1 MIGAIVNTLAAVV
14 GGLLGSLLKKGIPER
29 FADLVQ
35 KGLALCVLY
44 IGIKGSL
51 VGTNTLVTIL
61 SLVLGAILGELLDI
75 DRGIERLGAW
85 AQRKLSKG
93 GSRLGEGFVT
103 ASLLFCVGS
112 MAVVGSLQSGLT
124 GNHETIFTKSMLD
137 FVSAIILASTLG
149 LGVCLSGAFVLV
161 YQGAIVLLLGRPRPQ
176 RLRGGGDELR
186 GQSAHRRPG
195 PQYAGDSQAQGGES
209 PARHVPSHHSLPL
222 YEVNV
227 RNNRVHALRGGAAAI
242 RRRYL

>member
-1 MIGAIVNTLAAVV
+1 MIGAVVNTLAAVV
-14 GGLLGSLLKKGIPER
+14 GGLLGSLLKRGIPER

-61 SLVLGAILGELLDI
+61 SLVLGAILGELLNI
-75 DRGIERLGAW
+75 DGAIERLGAW

-137 FVSAIILASTLG
+137 FVSAIILASSLG

-161 YQGAIVLLLGRPRPQ
+161 YQGAIVLLARWAAPVLSDYVVAEMSCAGSLLIVALG
-176 RLRGGGDELR
+176 LNMLGIAKIKVANLL
-186 GQSAHRRPG
+186 
-195 PQYAGDSQAQGGES
+195 
-209 PARHVPSHHSLPL
+209 PAMFLPIVL
-222 YEVNV
+222 C
-227 RNNRVHALRGGAAAI
+227 LFMK
-242 RRRYL
+242 

>member
-61 SLVLGAILGELLDI
+61 SLVLGAILGELMNI
-75 DRGIERLGAW
+75 AGAIERLGAW

-149 LGVCLSGAFVLV
+149 LGVCLSGIFVLV
-161 YQGAIVLLLGRPRPQ
+161 YQGAIVLLARWAAPILSDYVVAEMSCAGSLLIVALG
-176 RLRGGGDELR
+176 LNMLGITKLKV
-186 GQSAHRRPG
+186 ANLL
-195 PQYAGDSQAQGGES
+195 
-209 PARHVPSHHSLPL
+209 PAMFLPIIFCL
-222 YEVNV
+222 FMK
-227 RNNRVHALRGGAAAI
+227 
-242 RRRYL
+242 

>member
-44 IGIKGSL
+44 IGIRGSL

-61 SLVLGAILGELLDI
+61 SLVLGAILGELMNI
-75 DRGIERLGAW
+75 DGAIERLGAW

-149 LGVCLSGAFVLV
+149 LGVCLSGIFVLV
-161 YQGAIVLLLGRPRPQ
+161 YQGAIVLLARWAAPILSDYVVAEMSCAGSLLIVALG
-176 RLRGGGDELR
+176 LNMLGITKLKV
-186 GQSAHRRPG
+186 ANLL
-195 PQYAGDSQAQGGES
+195 
-209 PARHVPSHHSLPL
+209 PAMFLPIIL
-222 YEVNV
+222 C
-227 RNNRVHALRGGAAAI
+227 LFMK
-242 RRRYL
+242 

>member
-61 SLVLGAILGELLDI
+61 SLVLGAILGELMNI
-75 DRGIERLGAW
+75 DGAIERLGAW

-149 LGVCLSGAFVLV
+149 LGVCLSGIFVLV
-161 YQGAIVLLLGRPRPQ
+161 YQGAIVLLARWAAPILSDYVVAEMSCAGSLLIVALG
-176 RLRGGGDELR
+176 LNMLGITKLKV
-186 GQSAHRRPG
+186 ANLL
-195 PQYAGDSQAQGGES
+195 
-209 PARHVPSHHSLPL
+209 PAMFLPIIFCL
-222 YEVNV
+222 FMK
-227 RNNRVHALRGGAAAI
+227 
-242 RRRYL
+242 

>member
-14 GGLLGSLLKKGIPER
+14 GGLLGSLLKKGIPAR

-61 SLVLGAILGELLDI
+61 SLVLGAILGELLNI
-75 DRGIERLGAW
+75 DGAIERLGAW

-149 LGVCLSGAFVLV
+149 LGVCLSGIFVLV
-161 YQGAIVLLLGRPRPQ
+161 YQGAIVLLARWAAPILSDYVVAEMSCAGSLLIVALG
-176 RLRGGGDELR
+176 LNMLGITKLKV
-186 GQSAHRRPG
+186 ANLL
-195 PQYAGDSQAQGGES
+195 
-209 PARHVPSHHSLPL
+209 PAMFLPIIFCL
-222 YEVNV
+222 FMK
-227 RNNRVHALRGGAAAI
+227 
-242 RRRYL
+242 

>member
-1 MIGAIVNTLAAVV
+1 M
-14 GGLLGSLLKKGIPER
+14 
-29 FADLVQ
+29 Q

-44 IGIKGSL
+44 IGVKGSL
-51 VGTNTLVTIL
+51 AGTNTLVTIL
-61 SLVLGAILGELLDI
+61 SLVLGAILGELLNI

-85 AQRKLSKG
+85 AQSKLSRG

-137 FVSAIILASTLG
+137 FVSAIILASSLG

-161 YQGAIVLLLGRPRPQ
+161 YQGAIVLLARWAAPVLSDYVVAEMSCAGSLLIVALG
-176 RLRGGGDELR
+176 LNMLGITKIKVANLL
-186 GQSAHRRPG
+186 
-195 PQYAGDSQAQGGES
+195 
-209 PARHVPSHHSLPL
+209 PAMFLPIVL
-222 YEVNV
+222 C
-227 RNNRVHALRGGAAAI
+227 LFMK
-242 RRRYL
+242 

>member
-1 MIGAIVNTLAAVV
+1 MIGTLVNTLAAVV

-44 IGIKGSL
+44 LGIKGSL
-51 VGTNTLVTIL
+51 VGANTLVTIL
-61 SLVLGAILGELLDI
+61 SLVLGAILGELLNI
-75 DRGIERLGAW
+75 DGAIERLGAW
-85 AQRKLSKG
+85 AQGKLSKGG

-112 MAVVGSLQSGLT
+112 MSVVGSLQSGLT

-137 FVSAIILASTLG
+137 FVSAIILASSLG

-161 YQGAIVLLLGRPRPQ
+161 YQGAIVLLARWAAPVLSDYVVAEMSCAGSLLIVALG
-176 RLRGGGDELR
+176 LNMLGIAKLKV
-186 GQSAHRRPG
+186 ANLL
-195 PQYAGDSQAQGGES
+195 
-209 PARHVPSHHSLPL
+209 PAMFLPIIL
-222 YEVNV
+222 C
-227 RNNRVHALRGGAAAI
+227 LFMK
-242 RRRYL
+242 

>member
-1 MIGAIVNTLAAVV
+1 MIGTLVNTLAAVV

-61 SLVLGAILGELLDI
+61 SLVLGAILGELLNI
-75 DRGIERLGAW
+75 DGGIERLGAW
-85 AQRKLSKG
+85 AQSKLSRS

-137 FVSAIILASTLG
+137 FVSAIILASSLG

-161 YQGAIVLLLGRPRPQ
+161 YQGALVLLARWAAPILSDYVVAEMSCAGSLLIVALG
-176 RLRGGGDELR
+176 LNMLGIAKLKV
-186 GQSAHRRPG
+186 ANLL
-195 PQYAGDSQAQGGES
+195 
-209 PARHVPSHHSLPL
+209 PAMFLPIIL
-222 YEVNV
+222 C
-227 RNNRVHALRGGAAAI
+227 LFMK
-242 RRRYL
+242 

>member
-1 MIGAIVNTLAAVV
+1 MIGTLVNTLAAVV

-61 SLVLGAILGELLDI
+61 SLVLGAILGELLNI
-75 DRGIERLGAW
+75 DGGIERLGAW
-85 AQRKLSKG
+85 AQSKLSRS

-137 FVSAIILASTLG
+137 FVSAIILASSLG

-161 YQGAIVLLLGRPRPQ
+161 YQGAIVLLARWAAPILSDYVVAEMSCAGSLLIVALG
-176 RLRGGGDELR
+176 LNMLGIAKLKV
-186 GQSAHRRPG
+186 ANLL
-195 PQYAGDSQAQGGES
+195 
-209 PARHVPSHHSLPL
+209 PAMFLPIIL
-222 YEVNV
+222 C
-227 RNNRVHALRGGAAAI
+227 LFMK
-242 RRRYL
+242 

>member
-1 MIGAIVNTLAAVV
+1 MIGAVVNTLAAVV
-14 GGLLGSLLKKGIPER
+14 GGLLGSLLKRGIPER

-61 SLVLGAILGELLDI
+61 SLVLGAILGELMNI
-75 DRGIERLGAW
+75 DGAIERLGAW

-161 YQGAIVLLLGRPRPQ
+161 YQGAIVLLARWAAPILSDYVVAEMSCAGSLLIVALG
-176 RLRGGGDELR
+176 LNMLGITKLKV
-186 GQSAHRRPG
+186 ANLL
-195 PQYAGDSQAQGGES
+195 
-209 PARHVPSHHSLPL
+209 PAMFLPIIL
-222 YEVNV
+222 C
-227 RNNRVHALRGGAAAI
+227 LFMK
-242 RRRYL
+242 

>member
-1 MIGAIVNTLAAVV
+1 MIGTIVNTLAAVV

-61 SLVLGAILGELLDI
+61 SLVLGAILGELLNI
-75 DRGIERLGAW
+75 DGGIERLGAW
-85 AQRKLSKG
+85 AQSKLSKG

-112 MAVVGSLQSGLT
+112 MSVVGSLQSGLT

-137 FVSAIILASTLG
+137 FVSAIILASSLG

-161 YQGAIVLLLGRPRPQ
+161 YQGAIVLLARWAAPILSDYVVAEMSCAGSLLIIALG
-176 RLRGGGDELR
+176 LNMLGVTKLKVGNLL
-186 GQSAHRRPG
+186 
-195 PQYAGDSQAQGGES
+195 
-209 PARHVPSHHSLPL
+209 PAMFLPIIL
-222 YEVNV
+222 C
-227 RNNRVHALRGGAAAI
+227 LFMK
-242 RRRYL
+242 

>member
-1 MIGAIVNTLAAVV
+1 MIGTIVNTLAAVV

-51 VGTNTLVTIL
+51 AGTNTLVTIL
-61 SLVLGAILGELLDI
+61 SLVLGAILGELLNI
-75 DRGIERLGAW
+75 DGGIERLGAW
-85 AQRKLSKG
+85 AQSKLSKG

-112 MAVVGSLQSGLT
+112 MSVVGSLQSGLT

-137 FVSAIILASTLG
+137 FVSAIILASSLG

-161 YQGAIVLLLGRPRPQ
+161 YQGAIVLLARWAAPILSDYVVAEMSCAGSLLIVALG
-176 RLRGGGDELR
+176 LNMLGVTKLKVGNLL
-186 GQSAHRRPG
+186 
-195 PQYAGDSQAQGGES
+195 
-209 PARHVPSHHSLPL
+209 PAMFLPIIL
-222 YEVNV
+222 C
-227 RNNRVHALRGGAAAI
+227 LFMK
-242 RRRYL
+242 

>member
-1 MIGAIVNTLAAVV
+1 MIGTVVNTLAAVV

-61 SLVLGAILGELLDI
+61 SLVLGAILGELLNI
-75 DRGIERLGAW
+75 DGGIERLGAW

-112 MAVVGSLQSGLT
+112 MSVVGSLQSGLT

-137 FVSAIILASTLG
+137 FVSAIILGSSLG

-161 YQGAIVLLLGRPRPQ
+161 YQGAIVLLARWAAPILSDYVVAEMSCAGSLLIVALG
-176 RLRGGGDELR
+176 LNMLGVTKLKVGNLL
-186 GQSAHRRPG
+186 
-195 PQYAGDSQAQGGES
+195 
-209 PARHVPSHHSLPL
+209 PAMFLPIIL
-222 YEVNV
+222 C
-227 RNNRVHALRGGAAAI
+227 LFMK
-242 RRRYL
+242 

>member
-1 MIGAIVNTLAAVV
+1 MTGTLVNTLAAVV

-137 FVSAIILASTLG
+137 FVSAIILASSLG

-161 YQGAIVLLLGRPRPQ
+161 YQGAIVLLARWAAPVLSDYVVAEMSCAGSLLIVALG
-176 RLRGGGDELR
+176 LNMLGIAKLKV
-186 GQSAHRRPG
+186 ANLL
-195 PQYAGDSQAQGGES
+195 
-209 PARHVPSHHSLPL
+209 PAMFLPIIL
-222 YEVNV
+222 C
-227 RNNRVHALRGGAAAI
+227 LFMK
-242 RRRYL
+242 

>member
-1 MIGAIVNTLAAVV
+1 MIGAVVNTLAAVV
-14 GGLLGSLLKKGIPER
+14 GGLLGSLLKRGIPER

-44 IGIKGSL
+44 IGVKGSL
-51 VGTNTLVTIL
+51 AGTNTLVTIL
-61 SLVLGAILGELLDI
+61 SLVLGAILGELLNI

-85 AQRKLSKG
+85 AQSKLSRG

-137 FVSAIILASTLG
+137 FVSAIILASSLG

-161 YQGAIVLLLGRPRPQ
+161 YQGAIVLLARWAAPVLSDYVVAEMSCAGSLLIVALG
-176 RLRGGGDELR
+176 LNMLGITKIKVANLL
-186 GQSAHRRPG
+186 
-195 PQYAGDSQAQGGES
+195 
-209 PARHVPSHHSLPL
+209 PAMFLPIVL
-222 YEVNV
+222 C
-227 RNNRVHALRGGAAAI
+227 LFMK
-242 RRRYL
+242 

>member
-1 MIGAIVNTLAAVV
+1 MIGTIVNTLAAVV

-75 DRGIERLGAW
+75 DGGIERLGAW
-85 AQRKLSKG
+85 AQSKLSKG

-112 MAVVGSLQSGLT
+112 MSVVGSLQSGLT

-137 FVSAIILASTLG
+137 FVSAIILGSSLG

-161 YQGAIVLLLGRPRPQ
+161 YQGAIVLLARWAAPILSDYVVAEMSCAGSLLIIALG
-176 RLRGGGDELR
+176 LNMLGVTKLKVGNLL
-186 GQSAHRRPG
+186 
-195 PQYAGDSQAQGGES
+195 
-209 PARHVPSHHSLPL
+209 PAMFLPIIL
-222 YEVNV
+222 C
-227 RNNRVHALRGGAAAI
+227 LFMK
-242 RRRYL
+242 

>member
-61 SLVLGAILGELLDI
+61 SLVLGAILGELMNI
-75 DRGIERLGAW
+75 DGAIERLGAW

-137 FVSAIILASTLG
+137 FVSAIILASSLG
-149 LGVCLSGAFVLV
+149 LGVCLSGVFVLV
-161 YQGAIVLLLGRPRPQ
+161 YQGAIVLLARWAAPVLSDYVVAEMSCAGSLLIVALG
-176 RLRGGGDELR
+176 LNMLGITKLKV
-186 GQSAHRRPG
+186 ANLL
-195 PQYAGDSQAQGGES
+195 
-209 PARHVPSHHSLPL
+209 PAMFLPIIL
-222 YEVNV
+222 C
-227 RNNRVHALRGGAAAI
+227 LFMK
-242 RRRYL
+242 

>member
-1 MIGAIVNTLAAVV
+1 MIGTLVNTLAAVV
-14 GGLLGSLLKKGIPER
+14 GGLLGTLLKKGIPER

-44 IGIKGSL
+44 IGVKGSL

-61 SLVLGAILGELLDI
+61 SLVLGAILGELLNI
-75 DRGIERLGAW
+75 DGGIERLGAW
-85 AQRKLSKG
+85 AQKKLSKG

-112 MAVVGSLQSGLT
+112 MSVVGSLQSGLT

-137 FVSAIILASTLG
+137 FVSAIILGSSLG

-161 YQGAIVLLLGRPRPQ
+161 YQGAIVLLARWAAPILSDYVVAEMSCAGSLLIVALG
-176 RLRGGGDELR
+176 LNMLGVTKLKVGNLL
-186 GQSAHRRPG
+186 
-195 PQYAGDSQAQGGES
+195 
-209 PARHVPSHHSLPL
+209 PAMFLPIIL
-222 YEVNV
+222 C
-227 RNNRVHALRGGAAAI
+227 LFMK
-242 RRRYL
+242 

>member
-137 FVSAIILASTLG
+137 FVSAIILASSLG

-161 YQGAIVLLLGRPRPQ
+161 YQGAIVLLARWAAPVLSDYVVAEMSCAGSLLIVALG
-176 RLRGGGDELR
+176 LNMLGIAKIKVANLL
-186 GQSAHRRPG
+186 
-195 PQYAGDSQAQGGES
+195 
-209 PARHVPSHHSLPL
+209 PAMFLPIVL
-222 YEVNV
+222 C
-227 RNNRVHALRGGAAAI
+227 LFMK
-242 RRRYL
+242 

>member
-1 MIGAIVNTLAAVV
+1 MTGTLVNTLAAVV

-61 SLVLGAILGELLDI
+61 SLVLGAILGELMNI
-75 DRGIERLGAW
+75 DGAIERLGAW

-161 YQGAIVLLLGRPRPQ
+161 YQGAIVLLARWAAPILSDYVVAEMSCAGSLLIVALG
-176 RLRGGGDELR
+176 LNMLGITKLKV
-186 GQSAHRRPG
+186 ANLL
-195 PQYAGDSQAQGGES
+195 
-209 PARHVPSHHSLPL
+209 PAMFLPIIL
-222 YEVNV
+222 C
-227 RNNRVHALRGGAAAI
+227 LFMK
-242 RRRYL
+242 

>member
-137 FVSAIILASTLG
+137 FVSAIILASSLG

-161 YQGAIVLLLGRPRPQ
+161 YQGAIVLLARWAAPVLSDYVVAEMSCAGSLLIVALG
-176 RLRGGGDELR
+176 LNMLGIAKLKV
-186 GQSAHRRPG
+186 ANLL
-195 PQYAGDSQAQGGES
+195 
-209 PARHVPSHHSLPL
+209 PAMFLPIIL
-222 YEVNV
+222 C
-227 RNNRVHALRGGAAAI
+227 LFMK
-242 RRRYL
+242 

>member
-1 MIGAIVNTLAAVV
+1 MIGTIVNTLAAVV

-75 DRGIERLGAW
+75 DGGIERLGAW
-85 AQRKLSKG
+85 AQSKLSKG

-112 MAVVGSLQSGLT
+112 MSVVGSLQSGLT
-124 GNHETIFTKSMLD
+124 GNHETVFTKSMLD
-137 FVSAIILASTLG
+137 FVSAIILASSLG
-149 LGVCLSGAFVLV
+149 LGVCLSGVFVLV
-161 YQGAIVLLLGRPRPQ
+161 YQGAIVLLARWAAPILSDYVVAEMSCAGSLLIVALG
-176 RLRGGGDELR
+176 LNMLGITKLKVGNLL
-186 GQSAHRRPG
+186 
-195 PQYAGDSQAQGGES
+195 
-209 PARHVPSHHSLPL
+209 PAMFLPIIL
-222 YEVNV
+222 C
-227 RNNRVHALRGGAAAI
+227 LFMK
-242 RRRYL
+242 

>member
-1 MIGAIVNTLAAVV
+1 MIGAVVNTLAAVV
-14 GGLLGSLLKKGIPER
+14 GGLLGSLLKRGIPER

-44 IGIKGSL
+44 IGVKGSL
-51 VGTNTLVTIL
+51 AGTNTLVTIL
-61 SLVLGAILGELLDI
+61 SLVLGAILGELLNI

-85 AQRKLSKG
+85 AQSKLSRG

-137 FVSAIILASTLG
+137 FVSAIILASSLG

-161 YQGAIVLLLGRPRPQ
+161 YQGAIVLLARWAAPVLSDYVVAEMSCAGSLLIVALGLNMLGITRIKVAN
-176 RLRGGGDELR
+176 LL
-186 GQSAHRRPG
+186 
-195 PQYAGDSQAQGGES
+195 
-209 PARHVPSHHSLPL
+209 PAMFLPIIL
-222 YEVNV
+222 C
-227 RNNRVHALRGGAAAI
+227 LFMK
-242 RRRYL
+242 

>member
-61 SLVLGAILGELLDI
+61 SLVLGAILGELMNI
-75 DRGIERLGAW
+75 DGAIERLGAW

-161 YQGAIVLLLGRPRPQ
+161 YQGAIVLLARWAAPILSDYVVAEMSCAGSLLIVALG
-176 RLRGGGDELR
+176 LNMLGITKLKV
-186 GQSAHRRPG
+186 ANLL
-195 PQYAGDSQAQGGES
+195 
-209 PARHVPSHHSLPL
+209 PAMFLPIIL
-222 YEVNV
+222 C
-227 RNNRVHALRGGAAAI
+227 LFMK
-242 RRRYL
+242 

>member
-1 MIGAIVNTLAAVV
+1 MIGTIVNTLAAVV

-51 VGTNTLVTIL
+51 AGTNTLVTIL
-61 SLVLGAILGELLDI
+61 SLVLGAILGELLNI
-75 DRGIERLGAW
+75 DGGIERLGAW
-85 AQRKLSKG
+85 AQSKLSKG

-112 MAVVGSLQSGLT
+112 MSVVGSLQSGLT

-137 FVSAIILASTLG
+137 FVSAIILASSLG

-161 YQGAIVLLLGRPRPQ
+161 YQGAIVLLARWAAPVLSDYVVAEMSCAGSLLIVALGLNMLGVTK
-176 RLRGGGDELR
+176 LRVGNLL
-186 GQSAHRRPG
+186 
-195 PQYAGDSQAQGGES
+195 
-209 PARHVPSHHSLPL
+209 PAMFLPIIL
-222 YEVNV
+222 C
-227 RNNRVHALRGGAAAI
+227 LFMK
-242 RRRYL
+242 

>member
-1 MIGAIVNTLAAVV
+1 MIGTLVNTLAAVV

-51 VGTNTLVTIL
+51 VGANTLVTIL
-61 SLVLGAILGELLDI
+61 SLVLGAILGELLNI
-75 DRGIERLGAW
+75 DGAIERLGAW
-85 AQRKLSKG
+85 AQGKLSKGG

-112 MAVVGSLQSGLT
+112 MSVVGSLQSGLT

-137 FVSAIILASTLG
+137 FVSAIILASSLG

-161 YQGAIVLLLGRPRPQ
+161 YQGAIVLLARWAAPILSDYVVAEMSCAGSLLIVALG
-176 RLRGGGDELR
+176 LNMLGIAKLKV
-186 GQSAHRRPG
+186 ANLL
-195 PQYAGDSQAQGGES
+195 
-209 PARHVPSHHSLPL
+209 PAMFLPIIL
-222 YEVNV
+222 C
-227 RNNRVHALRGGAAAI
+227 LFMK
-242 RRRYL
+242 

>member
-1 MIGAIVNTLAAVV
+1 MIGTLVNTLAAVV

-29 FADLVQ
+29 LADLVQ

-85 AQRKLSKG
+85 AQGKLSRKG

-161 YQGAIVLLLGRPRPQ
+161 YQGAIVLLARWAAPILSEYTVAEMSCAGSLLIVALGLNLLGVT
-176 RLRGGGDELR
+176 RLKVANLL
-186 GQSAHRRPG
+186 
-195 PQYAGDSQAQGGES
+195 
-209 PARHVPSHHSLPL
+209 PAMFLPIIL
-222 YEVNV
+222 C
-227 RNNRVHALRGGAAAI
+227 LFMK
-242 RRRYL
+242 

>member
-1 MIGAIVNTLAAVV
+1 MIGALVNTLAAVV

-61 SLVLGAILGELLDI
+61 SLVLGAILGELMNI
-75 DRGIERLGAW
+75 DGAIERLGAW

-161 YQGAIVLLLGRPRPQ
+161 YQGAIVLLARWAAPILSEYVVAEMSCAGSLLIVALG
-176 RLRGGGDELR
+176 LNMLGITKLKV
-186 GQSAHRRPG
+186 ANLL
-195 PQYAGDSQAQGGES
+195 
-209 PARHVPSHHSLPL
+209 PAMFLPIIL
-222 YEVNV
+222 C
-227 RNNRVHALRGGAAAI
+227 LFMK
-242 RRRYL
+242 

>member
-1 MIGAIVNTLAAVV
+1 MIGTIVNTLAAVV

-44 IGIKGSL
+44 IGVKGSL

-61 SLVLGAILGELLDI
+61 SLVLGAILGELLNI
-75 DRGIERLGAW
+75 DGGIERLGAW
-85 AQRKLSKG
+85 AQGKLSKG

-112 MAVVGSLQSGLT
+112 MSVVGSLQSGLT

-137 FVSAIILASTLG
+137 FVSAIILASSLG

-161 YQGAIVLLLGRPRPQ
+161 YQGAIVLLARWAAPILSDYVVAEMSCAGSLLIIALG
-176 RLRGGGDELR
+176 LNMLGVTKLKVGNLL
-186 GQSAHRRPG
+186 
-195 PQYAGDSQAQGGES
+195 
-209 PARHVPSHHSLPL
+209 PAMFLPIIL
-222 YEVNV
+222 C
-227 RNNRVHALRGGAAAI
+227 I
-242 RRRYL
+242 FMK

>member
-61 SLVLGAILGELLDI
+61 SLVLGAILGELMNI
-75 DRGIERLGAW
+75 DGAIERLGAW

-137 FVSAIILASTLG
+137 FVSAIILASSLG

-161 YQGAIVLLLGRPRPQ
+161 YQGAIVLLARWAAPILSDYVVAEMSCAGSLLIVALG
-176 RLRGGGDELR
+176 LNMLGITKLKV
-186 GQSAHRRPG
+186 ANLL
-195 PQYAGDSQAQGGES
+195 
-209 PARHVPSHHSLPL
+209 PAMFLPIIL
-222 YEVNV
+222 C
-227 RNNRVHALRGGAAAI
+227 LFMK
-242 RRRYL
+242 

>member
-61 SLVLGAILGELLDI
+61 SLVLGAILGELMNI
-75 DRGIERLGAW
+75 DGAIERLGAW

-161 YQGAIVLLLGRPRPQ
+161 YQGAIVLLARWAAPILSDYVVAEMSCAGSLLIVALG
-176 RLRGGGDELR
+176 LNMLGIAKIKVANLL
-186 GQSAHRRPG
+186 
-195 PQYAGDSQAQGGES
+195 
-209 PARHVPSHHSLPL
+209 PAMFLPIIL
-222 YEVNV
+222 C
-227 RNNRVHALRGGAAAI
+227 LFMK
-242 RRRYL
+242 

>member
-14 GGLLGSLLKKGIPER
+14 GGLLGSLLKKGIPAR

-61 SLVLGAILGELLDI
+61 SLVLGAILGELLNI
-75 DRGIERLGAW
+75 DGAIERLGAW

-149 LGVCLSGAFVLV
+149 LGVCLSGIFVLV
-161 YQGAIVLLLGRPRPQ
+161 YQGAIVLLARWAAPILSDYVVAEMSCAGSLLIVALG
-176 RLRGGGDELR
+176 LNMLGITKLKV
-186 GQSAHRRPG
+186 ANLL
-195 PQYAGDSQAQGGES
+195 
-209 PARHVPSHHSLPL
+209 PAMFLPIIFCL
-222 YEVNV
+222 FTK
-227 RNNRVHALRGGAAAI
+227 
-242 RRRYL
+242 

>member
-75 DRGIERLGAW
+75 DQGIERLGAW

-161 YQGAIVLLLGRPRPQ
+161 YQGAIVLLARWAAPILSDYVVAEMSCAGSLLIVALG
-176 RLRGGGDELR
+176 LNMLGIAKLKV
-186 GQSAHRRPG
+186 ANLL
-195 PQYAGDSQAQGGES
+195 
-209 PARHVPSHHSLPL
+209 PAMFLPIIL
-222 YEVNV
+222 C
-227 RNNRVHALRGGAAAI
+227 LFMK
-242 RRRYL
+242 